1 MVLHLIL
8 TVAYPP
14 HFIIFIKSHHNLIVV
29 SPFSSENKPKNGGI
43 CVANHT
49 SPIDVIILA
58 SDGCYAMV
66 TILAQNVEKNK
77 TFTLVTSS
85 TAGICWSGNSPRN
98 RSVAIFV
105 FVLLGWTNPWRLDGG
120 HSEIHGQSLS
130 THLVWTLRSK
140 RQTSCGQKV
149 ELQSVF
155 KDIFFLYVFMTFYL
169 FRNYSMG
176 CFWIIQSKTLNWNKS
191 TQIFGL
197 IVFKKWSL

>member
-155 KDIFFLYVFMTFYL
+155 KDIFFCTFLWRFTFLEIIPWVVFG
-169 FRNYSMG
+169 S
-176 CFWIIQSKTLNWNKS
+176 
-191 TQIFGL
+191 
-197 IVFKKWSL
+197 FKVKL